1 MSGFIGREV
10 FRTLSNIYDRAWH
23 DSLLTTA
30 VCVCVC
36 VCMCVCVCVGVGGW
50 VRACVRVCVCVYV
63 HSSCR
68 LDLSGS
74 VGMAGNRS
82 TMLC

>member
-36 VCMCVCVCVGVGGW
+36 VCVCMCVCVCVGGG
-50 VRACVRVCVCVYV
+50 CVCVVCVCIHVYSLGYILGV
-63 HSSCR
+63 C
-68 LDLSGS
+68 
-74 VGMAGNRS
+74 S
-82 TMLC
+82 TVCASETT

>member
-10 FRTLSNIYDRAWH
+10 FRTLSNIYGRAWH

-36 VCMCVCVCVGVGGW
+36 VCVCGWVGGW
-50 VRACVRVCVCVYV
+50 VRACVRAIMMVVVRF
-63 HSSCR
+63 SSWMSF
-68 LDLSGS
+68 L
-74 VGMAGNRS
+74 VFQI
-82 TMLC
+82 

>member
-10 FRTLSNIYDRAWH
+10 FRTLSNIYGRAWH

-36 VCMCVCVCVGVGGW
+36 VWVGGW
-50 VRACVRVCVCVYV
+50 VGACVCACVRVCVCVYV
-63 HSSCR
+63 NSSCR